1 MLQKKYAWLLI
12 LALVLPLA
20 LSACGTPAAPAPSEP
35 EDVEEPMEEAEEPE
49 EMEEMEEAEEPMEPA
64 IDPNGQTVV
73 FWHVWGTGTVSEGL
87 TAIVDDFNA
96 ANEWGITVEA
106 LDQGRY
112 PDLEDAMN
120 AAIQS
125 GDVPDIV
132 VGYTNA
138 LDTWR
143 SVDALVDMNQYVNDP
158 DYGLTDDEI
167 ADFFEGA
174 WNSGINTAGDRVGF
188 PHGQSANVLFYNYT
202 WAEELGFDGPPSTP
216 EEFREQTCAA
226 AVANTGDADPDNDG
240 TGGYVLYTGASDIA
254 AWTFAFGGDFTND
267 AGDGY
272 DFTKPVVQDV
282 AEFLKALWDDGC
294 AFGTESYPNPEFAT
308 RKALFTASSTA
319 GLPYQIS
326 AFEEEGAMTDD
337 VWGFVPFPGPGDSAA
352 VNAYAQNSAIVK
364 TTPEKQLASWLFLK
378 WFTSPEINARWI
390 EASAY
395 HPIRLSTVDYLDAY
409 SADNPL
415 WADGIQLVPLGVS
428 EPGWASWGSVR
439 REVQDTF
446 AAVLQSETDQIP
458 TLLEELNAAA
468 AEAVEETS

>member
-1 MLQKKYAWLLI
+1 MKKKFAWLLI
-12 LALVLPLA
+12 LALLLPMVLT
-20 LSACGTPAAPAPSEP
+20 ACAAPEAEAPAEAPEAEEP
-35 EDVEEPMEEAEEPE
+35 AEEVEEPEEAEEPAAE
-49 EMEEMEEAEEPMEPA
+49 PEEPA
-64 IDPNGQTVV
+64 VDPNGQTVV

-87 TAIVDDFNA
+87 AAIVEEFNA
-96 ANEWGITVEA
+96 VNEWGITVEA
-106 LDQGRY
+106 LGQGRY
-112 PDLEDAMN
+112 SDLEDAMN

-138 LDTWR
+138 LDNWY
-143 SVDALVDMNQYVNDP
+143 SVDSLVDMNEYVNDP
-158 DYGLTDDEI
+158 EWGLSAAEI
-167 ADFFEGA
+167 ADFYEGV
-174 WNSGINTAGDRVGF
+174 WNSGINSAGARVGY

-202 WAEELGFDGPPSTP
+202 WAEELGFDAPPTTP
-216 EEFREQTCAA
+216 EEFRAQACAA
-226 AVANTGDADPDNDG
+226 AEFNATDDNPDNDG

-272 DFTKPVVQDV
+272 DFTKPVVEEV
-282 AEFLKALWDDGC
+282 ATFLKSLWDDAC
-294 AFGTESYPNPEFAT
+294 AFGTDSYPNPEFAT

-319 GLPYQIS
+319 GLPYQIG
-326 AFEEEGAMTDD
+326 AFEDEGATDD
-337 VWGFVPFPGPGDSAA
+337 TWGFIPFPGPGDNVA

-395 HPIRLSTVDYLDAY
+395 HPIRQGTVEYLDDYIAE
-409 SADNPL
+409 NPL
-415 WADGIQLVPLGVS
+415 WADGIALVPLGVS
-428 EPGWASWGSVR
+428 EPGWASWGTVR

-446 AAVLQSETDQIP
+446 ATIIQSEPDQIP
-458 TLLEELNAAA
+458 SLLLELNAAA